1 MIIDTS
7 AILAIIGREPGHEHI
22 KDSIAA
28 SSAPKMGAPSVLEAG
43 IVLVARY
50 GLRGKTLLAR
60 FLQDAEIEV
69 VPFTKE
75 HSDVAVDA
83 FIRFGKGRHR
93 AKLNLG
99 DCHTYATAS
108 VSGEPLLFI
117 GDGFVHTD
125 LELVK
130 LASEN

>member
-7 AILAIIGREPGHEHI
+7 AILAIIGREPGYEHVE
-22 KDSIAA
+22 DSIA
-28 SSAPKMGAPSVLEAG
+28 SSVAPKMGAPSVLEAG

-60 FLQDAEIEV
+60 FLQDAEVEV
-69 VPFTKE
+69 VPFAKE
-75 HSDVAVDA
+75 HADAAVDA
-83 FIRFGKGRHR
+83 FVRFGKGRHR

-99 DCHTYATAS
+99 DCNTYAIAS
-108 VSGEPLLFI
+108 VSGEPLLFV
-117 GDGFVHTD
+117 GDDFVHTD

-130 LASEN
+130 LPSEN

>member
-7 AILAIIGREPGHEHI
+7 AIIAILGHEPGHEQLTEYV
-22 KDSIAA
+22 AEA
-28 SSAPKMGAPSVLEAG
+28 SARRVGAPSVLEAG

-50 GLRGKTLLAR
+50 GMRGKTILDR

-69 VPFTKE
+69 VPFTAE
-75 HSDVAVDA
+75 HAQVAIDA
-83 FIRFGKGRHR
+83 FHRFGEGRHP

-99 DCHTYATAS
+99 DCHTYAVAQ
-108 VSGEPLLFI
+108 VAGEPLLFV
-117 GDGFVHTD
+117 GDDFVHTD

-130 LASEN
+130 LTDET